1 MRRGRAW
8 LSFGQVAA
16 AFAKGIGAVLL
27 AMVIRGKRKRQRK
40 TTPAREI
47 VPGSEAHHVAHGAE
61 RSTVI
66 ADSTEGL
73 SDGASL
79 TVLPD
84 RDSDASPVTSAACR
98 GACQEGDTG
107 GLPVQEQGGASVLY
121 RRYSDDNR
129 EYMLAERSDSEAR
142 SGDIVIASLLA
153 LPAPQY
159 PVESVPESQVSGV
172 KGLWQGAAEQQDVR
186 RRHRPPERRGGRPRR
201 EIVEQP
207 RQRLRRPS
215 ARRVD
220 ERPFLVRCRREERG
234 WVVGLEPL
242 DDDLSFLQDGQP
254 LEPERIVETFL
265 PLRSDSKVVVSDGRG
280 RELSYIP
287 LRGSCYCFRLESPT
301 EGILVEDEEL
311 VAGQVYLIIVRGRL
325 ETVNDMEEEPIAL
338 PGWSAYYFAGAHA
351 TEKVTIG
358 ARVMPL
364 RLRRPSEP
372 ELWIVGHPVDGVD
385 ERYHAFFDVS
395 KICWSSLLVDVRT
408 VVIRL
413 ERGSRAFSCSWE
425 VSGDETEIPD
435 DIRAELR
442 GIGAGRFAVRCYDG
456 DQRLVVSRD
465 FRLAVGLKKVSRTV
479 LSDGSVRVEFDLDPN
494 FRVEAVDGSVE
505 VSCADPS
512 AFVIRPHQRQS
523 RPEWWDLFE
532 WRVHAPS
539 GNTVLLGVDL
549 GRAVWALGVGERP
562 PAADQWGNEL
572 LQLQRSDF
580 AATSANVVWIW
591 VPPSLR
597 GDKVAVCI
605 AQCNRNEQGRTL
617 AGRKVVKDGHFYR
630 LPLREMEHLIP
641 KQTGEYAVILQHANG
656 MLEIGRFELRW
667 QCRFCG
673 FRDREQQR
681 VLHHVAVQH
690 FSECFEQISA
700 NELWKCMGKLLPN
713 RVYVCGYCGKGF
725 PEDGAEN
732 GNTAVSEHQLYECS
746 RARQGTNAE
755 PVTVKIHI
763 LERGKDDE
771 RMIKALVGDR
781 WRCRYCALE
790 IDIQEVRNH
799 LRNHTLQL
807 VEFC

>member
-8 LSFGQVAA
+8 LSFRLVAA

-40 TTPAREI
+40 TKPAREI
-47 VPGSEAHHVAHGAE
+47 VPGSEAHHVAQGAE

-84 RDSDASPVTSAACR
+84 RDSDASPVTSAACQ
-98 GACQEGDTG
+98 GAWQEGDAG
-107 GLPVQEQGGASVLY
+107 GVPVQEQGG
-121 RRYSDDNR
+121 
-129 EYMLAERSDSEAR
+129 EYLLAERSDSEAR
-142 SGDIVIASLLA
+142 SGGIVIASLLA
-153 LPAPQY
+153 LPAPQH
-159 PVESVPESQVSGV
+159 PVESVPESRVSGV
-172 KGLWQGAAEQQDVR
+172 NGLWQGAAEQQDVR
-186 RRHRPPERRGGRPRR
+186 RRRRLPERRGGRPRR

-215 ARRVD
+215 DRRVD

-280 RELSYIP
+280 WELSYVP
-287 LRGSCYCFRLESPT
+287 LSDSCYCFRLESPT
-301 EGILVEDEEL
+301 EGILVENDELE
-311 VAGQVYLIIVRGRL
+311 AGQAYLIIVRGRL
-325 ETVNDMEEEPIAL
+325 ETVNDMGEEPIAL
-338 PGWSAYYFAGAHA
+338 PGWSAYYFAGAPA
-351 TEKVTIG
+351 TEKLTIG

-372 ELWIVGHPVDGVD
+372 GLWIVGHPVDGVD

-395 KICWSSLLVDVRT
+395 KICWGSLLVDIRT

-413 ERGSRAFSCSWE
+413 ERGSRAFSCSWG

-456 DQRLVVSRD
+456 NQRLVVSRD
-465 FRLAVGLKKVSRTV
+465 FRLSVGLKKVSRTL
-479 LSDGSVRVEFDLDPN
+479 LSDGSVRVEFDLDPD

-505 VSCADPS
+505 LSCAEPA
-512 AFVIRPHQRQS
+512 AFVIRPHQRQA

-532 WRVHAPS
+532 WRVHSPS
-539 GNTVLLGVDL
+539 GNSVLLGVDL
-549 GRAVWALGVGERP
+549 GRAVWALGEGEQP
-562 PAADQWGNEL
+562 PAGDEWGGKV
-572 LQLQRSDF
+572 LQLKRSDF
-580 AATSANVVWIW
+580 VATSTKVLWIW
-591 VPPSLR
+591 IPSSLR
-597 GDKVAVCI
+597 GNKVTACV
-605 AQCNRNEQGRTL
+605 AQCNRNEQGRNIT
-617 AGRKVVKDGHFYR
+617 GRQLVKYGPFYR
-630 LPLREMEHLIP
+630 LALRELEHLIP
-641 KQTGEYAVILQHANG
+641 EQTGECAVILQHANG
-656 MLEIGRFELRW
+656 TLEIGRFDLRC
-667 QCRFCG
+667 QCRLCG
-673 FRDREQQR
+673 FRAREQEA
-681 VLHHVAVQH
+681 VLHHVAVWH
-690 FSECFEQISA
+690 LSECFSKISA
-700 NELWKCMGKLLPN
+700 SEIWEREGKSLPD

-725 PEDGAEN
+725 PEGGVEN
-732 GNTAVSEHQLYECS
+732 GNTAVSAHQLHECS
-746 RARQGTNAE
+746 QARQGTNAE
-755 PVTVKIHI
+755 PVTVKIHV

-790 IDIQEVRNH
+790 VDIKETRYHLWNH
-799 LRNHTLQL
+799 APQL